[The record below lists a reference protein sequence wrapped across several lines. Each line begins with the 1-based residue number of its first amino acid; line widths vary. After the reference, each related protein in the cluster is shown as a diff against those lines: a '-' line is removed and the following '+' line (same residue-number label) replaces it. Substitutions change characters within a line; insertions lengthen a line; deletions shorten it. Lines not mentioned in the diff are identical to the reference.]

1 MFRVTVEILS
11 LKDHGGGRAVTVW
24 ANSTLLMSRIFEHV
38 PRNEIVYIPQ
48 EQRLCRV
55 YGIC

>member
-11 LKDHGGGRAVTVW
+11 LKDHGGGRAVRVR
-24 ANSTLLMSRIFEHV
+24 ANSTLMSQISEHV

-48 EQRLCRV
+48 KQRLCRV